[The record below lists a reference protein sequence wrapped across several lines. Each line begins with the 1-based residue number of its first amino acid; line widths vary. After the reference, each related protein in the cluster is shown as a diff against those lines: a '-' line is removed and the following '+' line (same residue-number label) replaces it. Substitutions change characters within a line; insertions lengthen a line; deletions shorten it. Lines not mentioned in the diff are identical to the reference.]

1 MGHQVYCE
9 RDGAS
14 KIKLPY
20 CLIALLPYCL
30 IALLPY
36 CLIALLPCM
45 MDVLKKN

>member
-30 IALLPY
+30 IALY
-36 CLIALLPCM
+36 DGCIEKKLIRIQHAF
-45 MDVLKKN
+45 